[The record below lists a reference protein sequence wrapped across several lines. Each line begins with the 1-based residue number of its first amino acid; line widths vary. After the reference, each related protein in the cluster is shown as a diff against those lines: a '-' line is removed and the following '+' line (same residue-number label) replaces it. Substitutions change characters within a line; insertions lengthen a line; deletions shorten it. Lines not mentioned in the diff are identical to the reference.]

1 MKKAILL
8 ILALA
13 MLCTAACACTDG
25 GNVND
30 NHGGVVTDNAHDSDI
45 GGDIKDAADDVGDA
59 VKDGA
64 DDVGDAV
71 KDGADDVTHPDASP
85 VQPQATAIPGT
96 QVITPRKTA
105 PNGAVFLDFQ
115 CRMLYQRIS
124 AV

>member
-13 MLCTAACACTDG
+13 MLCTAVCACTDG

-30 NHGGVVTDNAHDSDI
+30 NHGGVVTDTPHDSDI
-45 GGDIKDAADDVGDA
+45 GDDIKDAADDVGDA

-71 KDGADDVTHPDASP
+71 KDSAKNTARPDTSP
-85 VQPQATAIPGT
+85 AQPQATAIPGT
-96 QVITPRKTA
+96 QVITP
-105 PNGAVFLDFQ
+105 
-115 CRMLYQRIS
+115 
-124 AV
+124 

>member
-13 MLCTAACACTDG
+13 MLCTAAVACTDG

-30 NHGGVVTDNAHDSDI
+30 NRGGVVTDNAHDSDI
-45 GGDIKDAADDVGDA
+45 GDDIKDAANDVGDA

-71 KDGADDVTHPDASP
+71 KDGAENTARPDASP
-85 VQPQATAIPGT
+85 APPQATAIPGT
-96 QVITPRKTA
+96 QVITP
-105 PNGAVFLDFQ
+105 
-115 CRMLYQRIS
+115 
-124 AV
+124 

>member
-13 MLCTAACACTDG
+13 MLCTAVCACTDG

-30 NHGGVVTDNAHDSDI
+30 NHGGVVTDTPHDSDV
-45 GGDIKDAADDVGDA
+45 GDDIKDAADDVGDA

-71 KDGADDVTHPDASP
+71 KDSAKNTARPDTSP
-85 VQPQATAIPGT
+85 AQPQATAIPGT
-96 QVITPRKTA
+96 QVITP
-105 PNGAVFLDFQ
+105 
-115 CRMLYQRIS
+115 
-124 AV
+124 

>member
-13 MLCTAACACTDG
+13 MLCTAVCACTDG

-45 GGDIKDAADDVGDA
+45 GGDIGDDI
-59 VKDGA
+59 KDGA

-71 KDGADDVTHPDASP
+71 KDGADDVTRPDASP

-96 QVITPRKTA
+96 QVITP
-105 PNGAVFLDFQ
+105 
-115 CRMLYQRIS
+115 
-124 AV
+124 

>member
-30 NHGGVVTDNAHDSDI
+30 NHGGVVTDNAHNSDI
-45 GGDIKDAADDVGDA
+45 GGDIGDDIKDGADDVGDA

-71 KDGADDVTHPDASP
+71 KDGADDVTRPDASP

-96 QVITPRKTA
+96 QVITP
-105 PNGAVFLDFQ
+105 
-115 CRMLYQRIS
+115 
-124 AV
+124 

>member
-13 MLCTAACACTDG
+13 MLCTAVCACTDG

-30 NHGGVVTDNAHDSDI
+30 NHGGVVTDTPHDSDI
-45 GGDIKDAADDVGDA
+45 GDAIKDAADDVGDA

-71 KDGADDVTHPDASP
+71 KDSAENTARPDTSP
-85 VQPQATAIPGT
+85 AQPQATAIPGT
-96 QVITPRKTA
+96 QVITP
-105 PNGAVFLDFQ
+105 
-115 CRMLYQRIS
+115 
-124 AV
+124 

>member
-13 MLCTAACACTDG
+13 MLCTAVCACTDG

-30 NHGGVVTDNAHDSDI
+30 NHGGVVTDTPHDSDI
-45 GGDIKDAADDVGDA
+45 GDDIKDAADDVGDA

-71 KDGADDVTHPDASP
+71 KDSAENTARPDTSP
-85 VQPQATAIPGT
+85 AQPQATAIHGT
-96 QVITPRKTA
+96 QVITP
-105 PNGAVFLDFQ
+105 
-115 CRMLYQRIS
+115 
-124 AV
+124 

>member
-13 MLCTAACACTDG
+13 MLCTAAVACTDG

-30 NHGGVVTDNAHDSDI
+30 NRGGVVTDNAHDRDI
-45 GGDIKDAADDVGDA
+45 GDDIKDAADDVGDA

-71 KDGADDVTHPDASP
+71 KDGAENTARPDASP
-85 VQPQATAIPGT
+85 APPQATAIPGT
-96 QVITPRKTA
+96 QVITP
-105 PNGAVFLDFQ
+105 
-115 CRMLYQRIS
+115 
-124 AV
+124 

>member
-13 MLCTAACACTDG
+13 MLCTAAVACTDG

-30 NHGGVVTDNAHDSDI
+30 NRGGVVTDNAHDSDI
-45 GGDIKDAADDVGDA
+45 GDDIKDAADDVGDA

-71 KDGADDVTHPDASP
+71 KDSTENTARPDTSP
-85 VQPQATAIPGT
+85 AQPQATAIPGT
-96 QVITPRKTA
+96 QVITP
-105 PNGAVFLDFQ
+105 
-115 CRMLYQRIS
+115 
-124 AV
+124 

>member
-13 MLCTAACACTDG
+13 MLCTAVCACTDG

-30 NHGGVVTDNAHDSDI
+30 NPGGVVTDTPHDSDI
-45 GGDIKDAADDVGDA
+45 GDDIKDAADDVGDA

-71 KDGADDVTHPDASP
+71 KDSAENTARPDTSP
-85 VQPQATAIPGT
+85 AQPQATAIPGT
-96 QVITPRKTA
+96 QVITP
-105 PNGAVFLDFQ
+105 
-115 CRMLYQRIS
+115 
-124 AV
+124 

>member
-13 MLCTAACACTDG
+13 MLCTAVCACTDG

-30 NHGGVVTDNAHDSDI
+30 NHGGVVTDTPHDSDI
-45 GGDIKDAADDVGDA
+45 GDDIKDAADDVSDA

-71 KDGADDVTHPDASP
+71 KDSTENTARPDTSP
-85 VQPQATAIPGT
+85 AQPQATAIPGT
-96 QVITPRKTA
+96 QVITP
-105 PNGAVFLDFQ
+105 
-115 CRMLYQRIS
+115 
-124 AV
+124 

>member
-13 MLCTAACACTDG
+13 MLCTAVCACTDG

-30 NHGGVVTDNAHDSDI
+30 NHGGVVTDTPHDSDI
-45 GGDIKDAADDVGDA
+45 GDDIKDAADDVGDA

-71 KDGADDVTHPDASP
+71 KDGADDVTRPDASP

-96 QVITPRKTA
+96 QVITP
-105 PNGAVFLDFQ
+105 
-115 CRMLYQRIS
+115 
-124 AV
+124 

>member
-13 MLCTAACACTDG
+13 ILCTAAAGCTDG

-45 GGDIKDAADDVGDA
+45 GDDIKDAADDVGDA

-64 DDVGDAV
+64 DDI
-71 KDGADDVTHPDASP
+71 THPGATP
-85 VQPQATAIPGT
+85 LQPQATQAPAT
-96 QVITPRKTA
+96 QVVTP
-105 PNGAVFLDFQ
+105 
-115 CRMLYQRIS
+115 
-124 AV
+124 

>member
-13 MLCTAACACTDG
+13 MLCTAVCACTDG

-30 NHGGVVTDNAHDSDI
+30 NHGGVVTDTPHDSDI
-45 GGDIKDAADDVGDA
+45 GDDIKDAADDVGDA

-71 KDGADDVTHPDASP
+71 KDSTENTARPDASP
-85 VQPQATAIPGT
+85 APPQATAIPGT
-96 QVITPRKTA
+96 QVITP
-105 PNGAVFLDFQ
+105 
-115 CRMLYQRIS
+115 
-124 AV
+124 

>member
-13 MLCTAACACTDG
+13 MLCTAVCACTDG

-30 NHGGVVTDNAHDSDI
+30 NHGGVVTDNPHDSDI
-45 GGDIKDAADDVGDA
+45 GDDIKDAADDVGDA

-71 KDGADDVTHPDASP
+71 KDSAKNTARPDTSP
-85 VQPQATAIPGT
+85 AQPKATTIPGT
-96 QVITPRKTA
+96 QVITP
-105 PNGAVFLDFQ
+105 
-115 CRMLYQRIS
+115 
-124 AV
+124 

>member
-13 MLCTAACACTDG
+13 MLCTAVCACTDG

-30 NHGGVVTDNAHDSDI
+30 NHGGVVTDTPHDSDI
-45 GGDIKDAADDVGDA
+45 GDDIKDAADDVGDA

-71 KDGADDVTHPDASP
+71 KDGAENTARPDTSP
-85 VQPQATAIPGT
+85 AQPQATAIPGT
-96 QVITPRKTA
+96 QVITP
-105 PNGAVFLDFQ
+105 
-115 CRMLYQRIS
+115 
-124 AV
+124 

>member
-13 MLCTAACACTDG
+13 MLCTAVCACTDG

-30 NHGGVVTDNAHDSDI
+30 NHGGVVTDTPHDSDI
-45 GGDIKDAADDVGDA
+45 GDDIKDAADDVGDA

-71 KDGADDVTHPDASP
+71 KDSADNTARPDTSP
-85 VQPQATAIPGT
+85 AQPQATAIPGT
-96 QVITPRKTA
+96 QVITP
-105 PNGAVFLDFQ
+105 
-115 CRMLYQRIS
+115 
-124 AV
+124 

>member
-13 MLCTAACACTDG
+13 MLCTAVCACTDG

-30 NHGGVVTDNAHDSDI
+30 NHGGVVTDTPHDSNI
-45 GGDIKDAADDVGDA
+45 GDDIKDAADDVGDA

-71 KDGADDVTHPDASP
+71 KDSTENTARPDTSP
-85 VQPQATAIPGT
+85 AQPQATAIPGT
-96 QVITPRKTA
+96 QVITP
-105 PNGAVFLDFQ
+105 
-115 CRMLYQRIS
+115 
-124 AV
+124 

>member
-13 MLCTAACACTDG
+13 MLCTAVCACTDG

-30 NHGGVVTDNAHDSDI
+30 NHGGIVTDNAHDSDI

-71 KDGADDVTHPDASP
+71 KDGADDVGDAVKDSAENTARPDTSP
-85 VQPQATAIPGT
+85 AQPQATAIPGT
-96 QVITPRKTA
+96 QVITP
-105 PNGAVFLDFQ
+105 
-115 CRMLYQRIS
+115 
-124 AV
+124 

>member
-13 MLCTAACACTDG
+13 MLCTAVCACTDG

-30 NHGGVVTDNAHDSDI
+30 NHGGVVTDTPHDSDI
-45 GGDIKDAADDVGDA
+45 GDDIKDAADDVGDA

-71 KDGADDVTHPDASP
+71 KDGAENTERPDTSP
-85 VQPQATAIPGT
+85 AQPQATAIPGT
-96 QVITPRKTA
+96 QVITP
-105 PNGAVFLDFQ
+105 
-115 CRMLYQRIS
+115 
-124 AV
+124 

>member
-13 MLCTAACACTDG
+13 MLCTAAVACTDG

-30 NHGGVVTDNAHDSDI
+30 NRGGVVTDNAHDSDI
-45 GGDIKDAADDVGDA
+45 VDDIKDAADDAGDA

-71 KDGADDVTHPDASP
+71 KDGAENTARPDASP
-85 VQPQATAIPGT
+85 APPQATAIPGT
-96 QVITPRKTA
+96 QVITP
-105 PNGAVFLDFQ
+105 
-115 CRMLYQRIS
+115 
-124 AV
+124 

>member
-45 GGDIKDAADDVGDA
+45 GRDIGDDIKDGADDVGDA

-71 KDGADDVTHPDASP
+71 KDGADDVTRPDASP

-96 QVITPRKTA
+96 QVITP
-105 PNGAVFLDFQ
+105 
-115 CRMLYQRIS
+115 
-124 AV
+124 

>member
-13 MLCTAACACTDG
+13 MLCTAVCACTDG

-30 NHGGVVTDNAHDSDI
+30 NHGGVVTDTPHDSDI
-45 GGDIKDAADDVGDA
+45 GDDIKDAADDVGDA

-71 KDGADDVTHPDASP
+71 KDSAKNTARPDTSP
-85 VQPQATAIPGT
+85 AQPQATAIPGI
-96 QVITPRKTA
+96 QVITP
-105 PNGAVFLDFQ
+105 
-115 CRMLYQRIS
+115 
-124 AV
+124 

>member
-13 MLCTAACACTDG
+13 MLCTAVCACTDG

-30 NHGGVVTDNAHDSDI
+30 NHGGVVTDTPHDSDI
-45 GGDIKDAADDVGDA
+45 GDDIKDAADDVGDA

-71 KDGADDVTHPDASP
+71 KDSTESTARPDTSP
-85 VQPQATAIPGT
+85 AQPQATAIPGT
-96 QVITPRKTA
+96 QVITP
-105 PNGAVFLDFQ
+105 
-115 CRMLYQRIS
+115 
-124 AV
+124 

>member
-13 MLCTAACACTDG
+13 MLCTAVCACTDG

-30 NHGGVVTDNAHDSDI
+30 NHGGVVTDTPHDSDI
-45 GGDIKDAADDVGDA
+45 GDDIKDAADDVGDA

-71 KDGADDVTHPDASP
+71 KDSTENTARPDTSP
-85 VQPQATAIPGT
+85 AQPQVTAIPGT
-96 QVITPRKTA
+96 QVITP
-105 PNGAVFLDFQ
+105 
-115 CRMLYQRIS
+115 
-124 AV
+124 